1 MKIGWNN
8 VDIKKCWVR
17 MENRTARRGL
27 FWGVLL
33 LAVYGVLYYVSD
45 AVYYAQVGRR
55 IERNIAKAEKFS
67 ARLAE
72 VWLETP
78 DAGEGMERVLHR
90 FGEEDSGDYLLCL
103 FEDEKLVY
111 WNKEMNE
118 PDSAVYRMAPGI
130 TGCLNDRVVYP
141 FVFDRNGR
149 RLVLMLEISEFIPRW
164 REAHIESADMPRFR
178 IRSDHPRTGIDV
190 KDEAGR
196 YLLSVEPVTP
206 RAPFG
211 WVGVIAWTG
220 VLVVVVSFALSILK
234 RMTIYNGP
242 IMLFLL
248 FIGLFGIWVV
258 MEYSHLLPQN
268 YPIFKADH
276 PLNETLVELFGL
288 HFTMGNILM
297 TSILFLIYILI
308 KARARYKLKIYF
320 RNSCPLFRWF
330 YIGLTALTYGVS
342 LAVGAVLILLLVFD
356 HFAFKTVYEAFTVE
370 ASTVALYLVLV
381 AVNATVP
388 LLVLHMN
395 EVFKRREIVA
405 IVIGMFVAGTATVL
419 GVWDTMDGMGSEVLS
434 FIWVTLLLVLFQHKF
449 RLRTLF
455 SCYVGVTALFLTF
468 MVFHDTLTG
477 STRVPHK
484 IAVAIYNSKKRLLEG
499 PYDYILNAKREWRQ
513 LSYYSFI
520 KVENRQVVDFGGHYV
535 YGMYD
540 RKSRLPKGW
549 NDQVVKSVRQNEGLF
564 EANGFMHYVL
574 LSQDR
579 HGKIVIVS
587 YPKVRFVDLFSMF
600 LYLFMIL
607 WAGVA
612 LLFGTAVFLPKMRHL
627 RVSLYKQVRVTIL
640 LTVVMSALAVL
651 FMMVRYIVREQEKIS
666 KSQLFTLFNTTVC
679 DFNTLFKATPYTPD
693 NLALWTGDM
702 KTKYWLDLNVYDES
716 GQLLACS
723 NAHALKNELVP
734 VRMNPKVFRSRN
746 ELGNLM
752 YREEDIQGFECFSFY
767 YKLRVPNTDK
777 DVFLHAVFFGNFY
790 EMEGQ
795 PTVVNILNVL
805 LIVIFLS
812 VVISGL
818 FYRQIMKPIRLIQ
831 NSIRNIRYRQRIEN
845 SQYDKKS
852 EIGQLLEQYN
862 RTIDELTATYTELA
876 RHERQDAWRM
886 IARQM
891 AHELKNPLTPIKLK
905 AQMILHRRKTGDA
918 RWDDKIDE
926 SLQLIVSQTE
936 ILANIITEFSS
947 LGKINEKPPV
957 RVHID
962 KMCREL
968 VSFYS
973 CFHGVTIHY
982 ENLNTSLYANVN
994 YDNLWSVILNLISN
1008 AVSAVHSV
1016 KDMREGHVVLR
1027 VRSDGPQHIEI
1038 SVSDNGCGIPEAEQA
1053 MIFTPNFTTKKNGS
1067 GLGLVISQQMVRAMN
1082 GRLYFESKEGVGSM
1096 FYIVI
1101 EQALPPSKEEEEE
1114 EEEELL

>member
-1 MKIGWNN
+1 MKIGWHN

-17 MENRTARRGL
+17 MENRTARWGL
-27 FWGVLL
+27 FLGGLL
-33 LAVYGVLYYVSD
+33 LAIYGILYYASD
-45 AVYYAQVGRR
+45 AVYYRQTGRR
-55 IERNIAKAEKFS
+55 IERSITKAEKLS

-72 VWLETP
+72 VWLDTP
-78 DAGEGMERVLHR
+78 DADEGMERVLRR
-90 FGEEDSGDYLLCL
+90 FSEEGTGDCLLCL
-103 FEDEKLVY
+103 FEDGKLVY

-118 PDSAVYRMAPGI
+118 PDSVIYNMLPAI
-130 TGCLNDRVVYP
+130 TACLNDRVVYP
-141 FVFDRNGR
+141 FVYDRGDR
-149 RLVLMLEISEFIPRW
+149 RLVLMLEVADFIPKW
-164 REAHIESADMPRFR
+164 REAYIESTDMPRFR
-178 IRSDHPRTGIDV
+178 VRSDHPRTGIEVRDRT
-190 KDEAGR
+190 DR
-196 YLLSVEPVTP
+196 YLLSVEPITP
-206 RAPFG
+206 RSPFG
-211 WVGVIAWTG
+211 WVGAIAWTG
-220 VLVVVVSFALSILK
+220 ALIVVVSFALSILK
-234 RMTIYNGP
+234 RMTIYNAP

-248 FIGLFGIWVV
+248 FVGLFGIWIVV
-258 MEYSHLLPQN
+258 EYSHLLPQN

-276 PLNETLVELFGL
+276 PLNKTLVKLFGL

-320 RNSCPLFRWF
+320 RNSCLLFRRF
-330 YIGLTALTYGVS
+330 YLGLTALSYGVS
-342 LAVGAVLILLLVFD
+342 LGIGAALILLLVFD

-370 ASTVALYLVLV
+370 ASTVVLYLVVV

-395 EVFKRREIVA
+395 EVFKRREVVW
-405 IVIGMFVAGTATVL
+405 IVIGMFLTGTATVL
-419 GVWDTMDGMGSEVLS
+419 GLWNTMDGMGSVVLA
-434 FIWVTLLLVLFQHKF
+434 FMWVTLLLVLFQHKF
-449 RLRTLF
+449 RLQIFF
-455 SCYVGVTALFLTF
+455 SCYVGITALFLTF

-477 STRVPHK
+477 NIRVPRK
-484 IAVAIYNSKKRLLEG
+484 IAVAIYNNKKRLLEG
-499 PYDYILNAKREWRQ
+499 PYDYILNAEREWRQ

-535 YGMYD
+535 YGVYN
-540 RKSRLPKGW
+540 RENRLPKVW
-549 NDQVVKSVRQNEGLF
+549 DDRVIRSVRQNEGVF
-564 EANGFMHYVL
+564 EANGFMHYAL

-600 LYLFMIL
+600 LYLFMVL
-607 WAGVA
+607 WLGVA
-612 LLFGTAVFLPKMRHL
+612 LLFGIAVFLPKMRHF
-627 RVSLYKQVRVTIL
+627 RISLYKQVRATIL
-640 LTVVMSALAVL
+640 LTVVLSALAVL

-666 KSQLFTLFNTTVC
+666 KSQLFTLFNTTIS
-679 DFNTLFKATPYTPD
+679 DFNTLFKVMPYTPD
-693 NLALWTGDM
+693 NLELWANDM
-702 KTKYWLDLNVYDES
+702 KTKYWLDLNIYDES
-716 GQLLACS
+716 GTLLACS
-723 NAHALKNELVP
+723 NPYALKNELVP
-734 VRMNPKVFRSRN
+734 IRMNPEVFRCRN

-752 YREEDIQGFECFSFY
+752 YREENIQGTECFSFY

-777 DVFLHAVFFGNFY
+777 DIFLHAVFFGNFY

-795 PTVVNILNVL
+795 PTVINILNVL
-805 LIVIFLS
+805 LIVVFLS
-812 VVISGL
+812 IVISGL

-831 NSIRNIRYRQRIEN
+831 TSIRNIRYRQRIEN

-968 VSFYS
+968 ISFYS

-982 ENLNTSLYANVN
+982 ENLDTSLYANVN

-1038 SVSDNGCGIPEAEQA
+1038 SVSDNGCGIPENEQT

-1082 GRLYFESKEGVGSM
+1082 GRLYFESKEGVGSV

-1101 EQALPPSKEEEEE
+1101 EQALPPSRREED
-1114 EEEELL
+1114 EEL